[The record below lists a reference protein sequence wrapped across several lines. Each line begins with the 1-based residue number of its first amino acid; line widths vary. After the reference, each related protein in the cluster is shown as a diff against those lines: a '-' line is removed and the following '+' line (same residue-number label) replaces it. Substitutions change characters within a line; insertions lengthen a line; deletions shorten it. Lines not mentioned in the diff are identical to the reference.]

1 MPKAGD
7 ADLIC
12 DVLECI
18 YVKNILIYIHYL
30 VNSCDRKMALKR
42 RKLYKLLRYLYK
54 LITWIYRVIFIG
66 SEPSLGSRNGNQS
79 SVTASKRTLTS
90 QENLSP
96 ANRHDNTTPVAEVS
110 HNATSDT
117 AAILPDLSD
126 LPADYSLP
134 DSPAKT
140 PSYLRLSCAVS
151 GYNKYNSYNTPPQ
164 KHQTRIKV
172 LKKSESGS
180 DLSSE
185 RENDPSVLNASA
197 SKSDPTQNESK
208 VILGQVTEPQPITNG
223 HDDVTE
229 SDVTDGSRI
238 ITSSKVADPESRS
251 RSRPVSSDLGSDSY
265 APSSSTGAAG
275 EGAMHSLTSGLTSAT
290 SADSGCTENG
300 VLSMGDLQLDLGEE
314 KVEGVLSPDTPAK
327 VQNLQYLVTILF

>member
-1 MPKAGD
+1 
-7 ADLIC
+7 
-12 DVLECI
+12 
-18 YVKNILIYIHYL
+18 
-30 VNSCDRKMALKR
+30 MALKR
-42 RKLYKLLRYLYK
+42 RKLYKMLRYFYK
-54 LITWIYRVIFIG
+54 LLMWIYRVIFIG

-96 ANRHDNTTPVAEVS
+96 ANRHDSVTPVAEVS
-110 HNATSDT
+110 HNAVSDT
-117 AAILPDLSD
+117 GAILPDLSD

-140 PSYLRLSCAVS
+140 PSYLKLSCAVS
-151 GYNKYNSYNTPPQ
+151 GYNKYSSYNQTPPQ

-197 SKSDPTQNESK
+197 SKSDPTQNASK
-208 VILGQVTEPQPITNG
+208 VILGEVTEPQPITNG
-223 HDDVTE
+223 HDDVTG
-229 SDVTDGSRI
+229 SDITDGSRI
-238 ITSSKVADPESRS
+238 IASSKVADPESKS

-275 EGAMHSLTSGLTSAT
+275 EGGVHSLTSGLTSAT

-314 KVEGVLSPDTPAK
+314 KAEGVLSPDTPAK
-327 VQNLQYLVTILF
+327 VGLMPISIFQNIKMISIV